1 MINVEINTSIERIDR
16 TLQTNI
22 RTLKTEAILKKIS
35 LYKDKLRTTD
45 YQAIKFSE
53 GELSEAEYEPTK
65 LQRIEWR
72 KEINLLEA
80 ELEEIKNSTSE

>member
-1 MINVEINTSIERIDR
+1 MINTENITSAEHVER
-16 TLQTNI
+16 TLQMKIVN
-22 RTLKTEAILKKIS
+22 LKAGAVLEKINS
-35 LYKDKLRTTD
+35 YKAKLRSTD

-65 LQRIEWR
+65 LQRREWR